1 MIDRRLWHFSFL
13 IAAGSLACSL
23 TGTGS
28 VEPTAAPTEPVATE
42 SVQPDPAT
50 EAPTSAPPT
59 EAPTEAAAFVGAT
72 ACDHLY
78 LPLKVG
84 ATWEY
89 AGSFRLVQTVTAVE
103 GDAALAT
110 ATLSSKAGDSLADTL
125 TYVCTPEGIRRG
137 DSVYG
142 GSDTYTNVFK
152 EGVEVPSAA
161 LLTPGYRWSYTL
173 EEEAFG
179 AVTEISR
186 SSEVSGA
193 QTVEI
198 GGKSFDALLIDYDQ
212 GGRTGQQIWAK
223 GVGVYSYGANSGL
236 TLESFSP
243 GTP

>member
-1 MIDRRLWHFSFL
+1 M
-13 IAAGSLACSL
+13 
-23 TGTGS
+23 
-28 VEPTAAPTEPVATE
+28 
-42 SVQPDPAT
+42 
-50 EAPTSAPPT
+50 
-59 EAPTEAAAFVGAT
+59 
-72 ACDHLY
+72 
-78 LPLKVG
+78 
-84 ATWEY
+84 
-89 AGSFRLVQTVTAVE
+89 
-103 GDAALAT
+103 
-110 ATLSSKAGDSLADTL
+110 
-125 TYVCTPEGIRRG
+125 
-137 DSVYG
+137 
-142 GSDTYTNVFK
+142 
-152 EGVEVPSAA
+152 EVPSAA